1 MPNDEEEQDRMDL
14 VRPDFYDSLVKI
26 RVRTLT
32 PLTDTSHVCEA
43 IHHW

>member
-14 VRPDFYDSLVKI
+14 VRHYLYDSLVNI

-32 PLTDTSHVCEA
+32 LLSDTSYVCEA
-43 IHHW
+43 MHYC